1 MISIDEIV
9 ATKNRLELLFN
20 NTDNAE
26 EKLAVKIII
35 GNLDELIT
43 QMNNMVKSPQF
54 KEMSKQFENETEKVQ
69 KDL

>member
-1 MISIDEIV
+1 MFSLDEIV

-26 EKLAVKIII
+26 EKLTIKIINK
-35 GNLDELIT
+35 NLSDMIA

-54 KEMSKQFENETEKVQ
+54 KEMSKQFENETREV
-69 KDL
+69 

>member
-26 EKLAVKIII
+26 EKLAVKIIN
-35 GNLDELIT
+35 GNLDELIA
-43 QMNNMVKSPQF
+43 QMNNMVQSPQF
-54 KEMSKQFENETEKVQ
+54 KEMSKQFENETK
-69 KDL
+69 

>member
-26 EKLAVKIII
+26 EKLAVKIIV
-35 GNLDELIT
+35 GNLDELIS
-43 QMNNMVKSPQF
+43 QMNNMVQSPQF
-54 KEMSKQFENETEKVQ
+54 KEMSKQFENETK
-69 KDL
+69 

>member
-35 GNLDELIT
+35 GNLDELIA

-54 KEMSKQFENETEKVQ
+54 KEMSKQFENETGKV
-69 KDL
+69 

>member
-26 EKLAVKIII
+26 EKLAVKIIN
-35 GNLDELIT
+35 GNLDELIA

-54 KEMSKQFENETEKVQ
+54 KEMSKQFENETEKV
-69 KDL
+69 

>member
-35 GNLDELIT
+35 GNLDELIA
-43 QMNNMVKSPQF
+43 QMNNMIKSPQF
-54 KEMSKQFENETEKVQ
+54 KEMSKQFENET
-69 KDL
+69 

>member
-35 GNLDELIT
+35 GNLDELIA
-43 QMNNMVKSPQF
+43 QMNNMIKSPQF
-54 KEMSKQFENETEKVQ
+54 KEMSKQFENDSKEV
-69 KDL
+69 

>member
-26 EKLAVKIII
+26 EKLAVKIID
-35 GNLDELIT
+35 GNLSDLIA
-43 QMNNMVKSPQF
+43 QMNNMVQSTQF
-54 KEMSKQFENETEKVQ
+54 KEMAKQFENDSKEV
-69 KDL
+69 

>member
-26 EKLAVKIII
+26 EKLAVKIIN
-35 GNLDELIT
+35 GNLDELIA
-43 QMNNMVKSPQF
+43 QMNNMIKSPQF
-54 KEMSKQFENETEKVQ
+54 KEMSKQFENETGKV
-69 KDL
+69 

>member
-1 MISIDEIV
+1 MFSLDEIV

-26 EKLAVKIII
+26 EKLAIKIINT
-35 GNLDELIT
+35 NLSDMIA

-54 KEMSKQFENETEKVQ
+54 KEMSKQFENETREV
-69 KDL
+69 

>member
-26 EKLAVKIII
+26 EKLAVKIIV
-35 GNLDELIT
+35 GNLSDLIA
-43 QMNNMVKSPQF
+43 QMNNMVQSPQF
-54 KEMSKQFENETEKVQ
+54 KEMSKQFENDSKEV
-69 KDL
+69 

>member
-26 EKLAVKIII
+26 EKLVVKIIV
-35 GNLDELIT
+35 GNLSDMIA
-43 QMNNMVKSPQF
+43 QMNNMVQSPQF
-54 KEMSKQFENETEKVQ
+54 KEMAKQFENDSKEV
-69 KDL
+69 

>member
-35 GNLDELIT
+35 GNLSDMIA
-43 QMNNMVKSPQF
+43 QMNNMVQSPQF
-54 KEMSKQFENETEKVQ
+54 KEMAKQFENDSKEV
-69 KDL
+69 

>member
-26 EKLAVKIII
+26 EKLAVKIIV
-35 GNLDELIT
+35 GNLSDLIA
-43 QMNNMVKSPQF
+43 QMNNMVQSPQF
-54 KEMSKQFENETEKVQ
+54 KEMAKQFENDSKEV
-69 KDL
+69 

>member
-1 MISIDEIV
+1 MFSLDEIV

-26 EKLAVKIII
+26 EKLAIKIINK
-35 GNLDELIT
+35 NLSDMIV

-54 KEMSKQFENETEKVQ
+54 KEMSKQFENETREV
-69 KDL
+69 

>member
-26 EKLAVKIII
+26 EKLAVKIIV
-35 GNLDELIT
+35 GNLPT
-43 QMNNMVKSPQF
+43 
-54 KEMSKQFENETEKVQ
+54 
-69 KDL
+69 